1 MGAFCRQIR
10 IYVGSKVWAGSQ
22 RKARREREWYCTGWL
37 CVWPAAV
44 WESRFLRPRL
54 GTEEQESPT
63 SLCGTTTEQHG
74 GIPRGALSGGKGDTD
89 SAVVLICRNVVKCH
103 MVCL

>member
-1 MGAFCRQIR
+1 M
-10 IYVGSKVWAGSQ
+10 
-22 RKARREREWYCTGWL
+22 
-37 CVWPAAV
+37 
-44 WESRFLRPRL
+44 
-54 GTEEQESPT
+54 

-89 SAVVLICRNVVKCH
+89 STAVVICRNVVKCH